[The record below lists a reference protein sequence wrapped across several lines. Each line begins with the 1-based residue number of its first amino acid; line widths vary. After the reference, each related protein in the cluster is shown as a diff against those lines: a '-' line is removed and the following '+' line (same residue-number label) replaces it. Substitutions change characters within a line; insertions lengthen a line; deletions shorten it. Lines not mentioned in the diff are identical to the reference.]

1 MVRMSDQ
8 QAKPSTPN
16 PLPTDPAKVLAHAS
30 PQFKGRAWQVA
41 LAGGDSQGA
50 WKAFVQELREGG
62 PRTSLETDL
71 PVMVRNF
78 FGQRGLAWT
87 HGQNHDADLI
97 LEQRYIGIS
106 GLEHHFEGEIDW
118 SFDPT
123 AKMGENQDKN
133 WRAAMNRHYHWVALV
148 DRFLETGEGKY
159 VRAFEKELRSWI
171 GQSTRPEDDGR
182 SVYTCWR
189 PIELGIRCGWT
200 WPYAFEAFR
209 RSPDLSDEAL
219 WLMVCS
225 MAEQG
230 LQLLL
235 WPTKL
240 NIKSMEIN
248 GLIHVGCMFPELFR
262 ASTFVDTGLDRACAE
277 LDRQLYPDGMQKE
290 LAPDYAILV
299 FNNLFSGLELVR
311 RRRVHGGV
319 VPPEAR
325 ARLQK
330 MAASLAGMADP
341 EGRIPPIHD
350 SPPQRI
356 DNLARAA
363 CAMLG
368 GATPDL
374 WQQDRFLHFP
384 WAGWTVSNRAAGYWL
399 LDAGPWGGKHQ
410 HADAMQWLL
419 YANNRWLLIDPGKP
433 VYDFSKLR
441 RHVES
446 SAGHNVVL
454 MDRKCHLPDP
464 FDPILE
470 ESPYPAW
477 TAEEGP
483 VRVAVVRRFARITG
497 GNHETDPRKW
507 RRPKPSD
514 EGFWHERMILE
525 IQNLGWLVVDRM
537 QAEQSESSHSW
548 EWLWHSPGPI
558 ALSAGPN
565 SAVLDAGPGSELHMH
580 LATTAPVQ
588 LEVLS
593 GMKQPVMRGWRPV
606 GDAGQIQPSPVLS
619 CQTRET
625 AGPVVAVTLFRLQE
639 SGTPPAKIDH
649 FEAAAGQLQV
659 RVSAGGT
666 TWTVQATGTEE
677 FETLEII
684 GPEAGTRRFLI
695 DPHSTKKS
703 S

>member
-1 MVRMSDQ
+1 MTIPQPNHIHV
-8 QAKPSTPN
+8 N
-16 PLPTDPAKVLAHAS
+16 PLPTDPFKVLAHKS
-30 PQFKGRAWQVA
+30 PLFRGRPWQVA
-41 LAGGDSQGA
+41 LAENDPQA
-50 WKAFVQELREGG
+50 AIRAFVKELREGG

-97 LEQRYIGIS
+97 VEQRYIGIS
-106 GLEHHFEGEIDW
+106 GIEHHFEGEIDW
-118 SFDPT
+118 HLDPT
-123 AKMGENQDKN
+123 ADRGEKQELG
-133 WRAAMNRHYHWVALV
+133 WRAFFNRHLHWVALA

-171 GQSTRPEDDGR
+171 AQSNRPEDDGR
-182 SVYTCWR
+182 ADFTCWR

-262 ASTFVDTGLDRACAE
+262 ARTFADTGLDRACAE
-277 LDRQLYPDGMQKE
+277 LDRQVYPDGMQKE

-311 RRRVHGGV
+311 RRAVHEAV

-325 ARLQK
+325 ARLAK
-330 MAASLAGMADP
+330 MAASFAGLADP
-341 EGRIPPIHD
+341 EGRIPAIHD

-356 DNLARAA
+356 DDLARLTGPV
-363 CAMLG
+363 LG
-368 GATPDL
+368 NATPEL
-374 WQQDRFLHFP
+374 WKQDRFQHFP
-384 WAGWTVSNRAAGYWL
+384 WAGWTVSNSEAGYWL
-399 LDAGPWGGKHQ
+399 LDSGPWGGKHQ
-410 HADAMQWLL
+410 HADALQWLL

-433 VYDFSKLR
+433 VYDKSKLR
-441 RHVES
+441 RHVKS

-464 FDPILE
+464 FNPVLE

-477 TAEEGP
+477 SAAEGS
-483 VRVAVVRRFARITG
+483 VRASAVRRFARTPDSIH
-497 GNHETDPRKW
+497 NTDMR
-507 RRPKPSD
+507 RSQRPKPSD

-525 IQNLGWLVVDRM
+525 MQHLGWLVVDRL
-537 QAEQSESSHSW
+537 QAEQPESSHTW
-548 EWLWHSPGPI
+548 EWLWHSAGPVS
-558 ALSAGPN
+558 LSAETN
-565 SAVLDAGPGSELHMH
+565 SAALDAGPGSELQVHVA
-580 LATTAPVQ
+580 ATVPVQ
-588 LEVLS
+588 LEVLA
-593 GMKQPVMRGWRPV
+593 GMEEPVIRGWRPV
-606 GDAGQIQPSPVLS
+606 GDAGQIEPSPVLS
-619 CQTRET
+619 CQTPAT
-625 AGPVVAVTLFRLQE
+625 AGPVVAATLFRLQE
-639 SGTPPAKIDH
+639 SGTPAAKIQH
-649 FEAAAGQLQV
+649 FQATSGQLQV
-659 RVSAGGT
+659 RVSAGDAG
-666 TWTVQATGTEE
+666 WTVQCTGVEE
-677 FETLEII
+677 WNNLEII
-684 GPEAGTRRFLI
+684 GPDAETRRFSI

-703 S
+703 G